1 METSRQSPSPL
12 SEVPPYQ
19 NGYSNGHLNGHSSK
33 NNGHAPALQMIRL
46 SPWGYPNQE
55 EDSDFDLI
63 GLLNVLR
70 RRAFAFV
77 GVTAVVTFGVWTRT
91 LMETPIYEGSFRI
104 LVEAVSS
111 DPPISELIEQD
122 RSELDYATQ
131 IQVLKSPETLQLIL
145 EKIQTESPE
154 INLNSLD
161 SNLIITRLNDTKI
174 PSTTWPSFET
184 TRYFTLN
191 KPFPVIPTGAAMLA
205 PFTTVPPETSA
216 P

>member
-1 METSRQSPSPL
+1 
-12 SEVPPYQ
+12 
-19 NGYSNGHLNGHSSK
+19 
-33 NNGHAPALQMIRL
+33 MIPL

-161 SNLIITRLNDTKI
+161 SNLYMNLKSIL
-174 PSTTWPSFET
+174 
-184 TRYFTLN
+184 
-191 KPFPVIPTGAAMLA
+191 
-205 PFTTVPPETSA
+205 
-216 P
+216 